1 MQWCGYGIL
10 APQTEQTHQK
20 GYTVTYFGFL
30 ARFLGPPLLLLIL
43 LTLWDQ
49 RRGRTLP
56 QTLRSWPAHFV
67 ILAHVIVAVLYT
79 TPWDNYLVAT
89 GVWWYNPQL
98 VTGLVLGWVPIEE
111 YTFFVLQTLMAGL
124 WIVFLARR
132 LGPMPPL
139 AAQSATSI
147 RWLAT
152 ALAGALWLGS
162 LMLLLSGW
170 QPGTYL
176 ALILV
181 WALIPIT
188 LQLALGADILWRQR
202 RLVFWSL
209 IPATVYLAV
218 GDAVAI
224 HSGTWTVDPA
234 QSTGIFLGNL
244 PLEEF
249 IFFLVTNTL
258 VVFGMIL
265 VLAQE
270 SQTRA
275 PQALVNLLQRFTA
288 HRPVNIHPINH

>member
-1 MQWCGYGIL
+1 M
-10 APQTEQTHQK
+10 
-20 GYTVTYFGFL
+20 TYFGFL
-30 ARFLGPPLLLLIL
+30 LRFLGPPLVLLIG

-49 RRGRTLP
+49 KQGRTLP

-89 GVWWYNPQL
+89 GVWWYNPHL
-98 VTGLVLGWVPIEE
+98 VTGIVLGWVPIEE
-111 YTFFVLQTLMAGL
+111 YTFFVLQTLMTGL
-124 WIVFLARR
+124 WIVFLAQR
-132 LGPMPPL
+132 LGS
-139 AAQSATSI
+139 AQTLDHQAPASI
-147 RWLAT
+147 RWTTAT
-152 ALAGALWLGS
+152 LAGILWLGS
-162 LMLLLSGW
+162 LMLLFSAW
-170 QPGTYL
+170 RPGTYL

-181 WALIPIT
+181 WALLPIT

-209 IPATVYLAV
+209 MPVTVYLAI
-218 GDAVAI
+218 GDALAI
-224 HSGTWTVDPA
+224 HAGTWTVDPA
-234 QSTGIFLGNL
+234 QSTGIFLGYL

-249 IFFLVTNTL
+249 VFFLVTNTL

-275 PQALVNLLQRFTA
+275 PKALLYYLQRFTGQ
-288 HRPVNIHPINH
+288 RRVSVHPR